1 MTIPQYDVLV
11 YGCISGDNDD
21 GAMMFDC
28 CISDDNDDNNT
39 MCLFIV
45 ASVVTMTYQLY
56 WLEHILAVVMM
67 TIRRYDVKVAGD
79 DDDGTTMI

>member
-11 YGCISGDNDD
+11 YCCISGDNDD

-45 ASVVTMTYQLY
+45 ASVV
-56 WLEHILAVVMM
+56 
-67 TIRRYDVKVAGD
+67 IRCACLLLHQW
-79 DDDGTTMI
+79 

>member
-1 MTIPQYDVLV
+1 MMIPQYDVLV
-11 YGCISGDNDD
+11 YCCISGDNDD

-45 ASVVTMTYQLY
+45 ASVVTMTY
-56 WLEHILAVVMM
+56 
-67 TIRRYDVKVAGD
+67 
-79 DDDGTTMI
+79 

>member
-45 ASVVTMTYQLY
+45 ASVVTMTMVQ
-56 WLEHILAVVMM
+56 
-67 TIRRYDVKVAGD
+67 
-79 DDDGTTMI
+79 